1 MTIRIIQ
8 QWNGYAPDQIVSGLG
23 STEEARL
30 IALGFASADLDGPDG
45 GGEIA
50 KFATDASG
58 KVTGITG
65 PDGNEFTLIDGEFG
79 SASGTAFS
87 VPNAY
92 TVGSPA
98 TAAQLTASM
107 VDSNGA
113 VVDLAA
119 DCFIP
124 PIDATKFR
132 VFAHVLFD
140 ANATGHRY
148 LAVEQYFQAAT
159 TWTAVAGLYDEKV
172 ALAGGKKTAVQ
183 LNTPWAPCE
192 PANFPKLRIGVG
204 QDSGGA
210 LNCTITG
217 VTFEFMR

>member
-1 MTIRIIQ
+1 MSLR
-8 QWNGYAPDQIVSGLG
+8 DQLL
-23 STEEARL
+23 A
-30 IALGFASADLDGPDG
+30 ADTHA
-45 GGEIA
+45 EIA
-50 KFATDASG
+50 AVLDEYVGTNIASFSTDANG
-58 KVTGITG
+58 NTVLVGG
-65 PDGNEFTLIDGEFG
+65 GNEFVLIDGEFG

-98 TAAQLTASM
+98 TAAQLTTSI

-148 LAVEQYFQAAT
+148 LAVEQYFQAIT
-159 TWTAVAGLYDEKV
+159 TWTATAGFYDEKV

-183 LNTPWAPCE
+183 LNTPWAPCA
-192 PANFPKLRIGVG
+192 PASFPKLRIGVG
-204 QDSGGA
+204 QDSGNA